1 MNKREKEPDLIT
13 FFSSAPLCSGRYA
26 ELQSEFAS
34 AVQTSVEQKALIL
47 KLEHDLGTIQA
58 LSSLPRPDA
67 EGSEV
72 GAMENIPE
80 PIKEATAMF
89 AGVKPDQRTP
99 QHNIL
104 CRVCVGFF
112 NLKVD
117 ARVCSWQVTAR
128 SSRRVRWTRCSQS
141 SPANGRD
148 SALATRSWKW

>member
-1 MNKREKEPDLIT
+1 MRQCEGSLGCRELTASAGESISHRDVSKRENEPDLIT
-13 FFSSAPLCSGRYA
+13 FSPPPLCSGRYA

-112 NLKVD
+112 FFI
-117 ARVCSWQVTAR
+117 
-128 SSRRVRWTRCSQS
+128 
-141 SPANGRD
+141 
-148 SALATRSWKW
+148 